1 MVDKGTIRSL
11 EKVGVVGAGLMGHG
25 ITHAAATSGLEVVM
39 IDTSMEKLKYALER
53 IKTILHN
60 DLKKENIS
68 NEKFQSS
75 INRIII
81 SDDYNM
87 LDGCDIII
95 EAVYED
101 KDLKDSVISNTSK
114 FLSKDGVFASNTST
128 IPISILSRAITTEE
142 RFIGI
147 HFFSPVNKM
156 KLVELIKGDK
166 TSNDSLST
174 ALDFV
179 KLIGKQPI
187 VVNDGPGFFTTRVF
201 QCYTN
206 EGMAMLYEGVDP
218 FAIEKLAKNAGYP
231 VGPLAILDEISINL
245 ASHISGQIRKY
256 SDKTKSSSD
265 EPWDKVIDLMVSKLK
280 RTGRSNGAGFY
291 EYPVNEK
298 KYLWEDLK
306 NYFSISN
313 IPIIEIDIIDRFYF
327 SQALETIRC
336 FEEKII
342 CSYGDANTGSILGWG
357 FPKNTGGIL
366 SFVNEYGIKRFVERS
381 NKLEE
386 QYGKRFKA
394 PKLLKQMAAS
404 GEKFK

>member
-1 MVDKGTIRSL
+1 MVNEGPIKSL
-11 EKVGVVGAGLMGHG
+11 ERVGVVGAGLMGHG

-39 IDTSMEKLKYALER
+39 IDTSMEKLEYALER

-68 NEKFQSS
+68 SEKFQSS

-187 VVNDGPGFFTTRVF
+187 IVNDGPGFFTTRVF

-218 FAIEKLAKNAGYP
+218 FAIEKLAKKAGYP

-245 ASHISGQIRKY
+245 ASHISVQIRKY
-256 SDKTKSSSD
+256 SDKTKSSAD

-298 KYLWEDLK
+298 KYLWEELK
-306 NYFSISN
+306 KYFSLSN

-342 CSYGDANTGSILGWG
+342 CSYEDANTGSILGWG

-381 NKLEE
+381 NKLAE
-386 QYGKRFKA
+386 QFGNRFKA
-394 PKLLKQMAAS
+394 PKLLEQMAAS

>member
-39 IDTSMEKLKYALER
+39 IDTSMEKLEYALER

-218 FAIEKLAKNAGYP
+218 FAIEKLAKKAGYP

-256 SDKTKSSSD
+256 SDKTKTLGQSD
-265 EPWDKVIDLMVSKLK
+265 
-280 RTGRSNGAGFY
+280 
-291 EYPVNEK
+291 
-298 KYLWEDLK
+298 
-306 NYFSISN
+306 
-313 IPIIEIDIIDRFYF
+313 
-327 SQALETIRC
+327 Q
-336 FEEKII
+336 
-342 CSYGDANTGSILGWG
+342 SYGVKIK
-357 FPKNTGGIL
+357 KNW
-366 SFVNEYGIKRFVERS
+366 S
-381 NKLEE
+381 
-386 QYGKRFKA
+386 
-394 PKLLKQMAAS
+394 LKWS
-404 GEKFK
+404 WFL

>member
-1 MVDKGTIRSL
+1 
-11 EKVGVVGAGLMGHG
+11 
-25 ITHAAATSGLEVVM
+25 
-39 IDTSMEKLKYALER
+39 
-53 IKTILHN
+53 
-60 DLKKENIS
+60 
-68 NEKFQSS
+68 
-75 INRIII
+75 
-81 SDDYNM
+81 
-87 LDGCDIII
+87 
-95 EAVYED
+95 
-101 KDLKDSVISNTSK
+101 
-114 FLSKDGVFASNTST
+114 
-128 IPISILSRAITTEE
+128 
-142 RFIGI
+142 
-147 HFFSPVNKM
+147 M

-298 KYLWEDLK
+298 KYLWEELK

-313 IPIIEIDIIDRFYF
+313 IPILEIDIIDRFYF

-336 FEEKII
+336 FEEEII
-342 CSYGDANTGSILGWG
+342 CSYEDANTGSILGWG

-381 NKLEE
+381 NKLAD

>member
-1 MVDKGTIRSL
+1 LSKILLINGPNLNLLGTREPEIY
-11 EKVGVVGAGLMGHG
+11 G
-25 ITHAAATSGLEVVM
+25 
-39 IDTSMEKLKYALER
+39 DTTLER

-218 FAIEKLAKNAGYP
+218 FAIEKLAKNYAKN
-231 VGPLAILDEISINL
+231 ISLKAKDFKIF
-245 ASHISGQIRKY
+245 IS
-256 SDKTKSSSD
+256 
-265 EPWDKVIDLMVSKLK
+265 
-280 RTGRSNGAGFY
+280 
-291 EYPVNEK
+291 
-298 KYLWEDLK
+298 
-306 NYFSISN
+306 
-313 IPIIEIDIIDRFYF
+313 
-327 SQALETIRC
+327 
-336 FEEKII
+336 
-342 CSYGDANTGSILGWG
+342 SIL
-357 FPKNTGGIL
+357 
-366 SFVNEYGIKRFVERS
+366 
-381 NKLEE
+381 
-386 QYGKRFKA
+386 FK
-394 PKLLKQMAAS
+394 
-404 GEKFK
+404 

>member
-1 MVDKGTIRSL
+1 MVDKGPIKSL

-39 IDTSMEKLKYALER
+39 IDTSMEKLEYALER

-114 FLSKDGVFASNTST
+114 FLSKNGVFASNTST
-128 IPISILSRAITTEE
+128 IPISILSKAITREE

-187 VVNDGPGFFTTRVF
+187 IVNDGPGFFTTRVF

-218 FAIEKLAKNAGYP
+218 FAIEKLAKKAGYP

-298 KYLWEDLK
+298 KYLWEELK

-313 IPIIEIDIIDRFYF
+313 IPILEIDIIDRFYF

-342 CSYGDANTGSILGWG
+342 CSYRGCKYWKYFRLGFSKKYWWDIELC
-357 FPKNTGGIL
+357 K
-366 SFVNEYGIKRFVERS
+366 
-381 NKLEE
+381 
-386 QYGKRFKA
+386 
-394 PKLLKQMAAS
+394 
-404 GEKFK
+404 

>member
-1 MVDKGTIRSL
+1 MVDEGPIRSL

-39 IDTSMEKLKYALER
+39 IDTSMEKLEYALER

-68 NEKFQSS
+68 SEKFQSS

-218 FAIEKLAKNAGYP
+218 FAIEKLAKKAGYP

-256 SDKTKSSSD
+256 SDKIKSSSD

-298 KYLWEDLK
+298 KYLWEELK
-306 NYFSISN
+306 KYFSLSN

-336 FEEKII
+336 FEEEII
-342 CSYGDANTGSILGWG
+342 CSFEDANTGSILGWG

-381 NKLEE
+381 NKLAE

>member
-39 IDTSMEKLKYALER
+39 IDTSMEKLEYALER

-114 FLSKDGVFASNTST
+114 FLYKDGVFASNTST
-128 IPISILSRAITTEE
+128 IPISILSKAITREE

-218 FAIEKLAKNAGYP
+218 FAIEKLAKKAGYP

-291 EYPVNEK
+291 EYPANEK

-336 FEEKII
+336 FEEEII
-342 CSYGDANTGSILGWG
+342 CSYEDANTGSILGWG

-381 NKLEE
+381 NKLAE

-394 PKLLKQMAAS
+394 PKLLKKMAAS